1 MVYGISSKFTEGFT
15 SFTVDDELMIANL
28 KQAVNYSKDNLSI
41 PDASLKLSSV
51 NNQYNNK
58 TPDDEMPIT
67 TNEKPFNMPD
77 KIMNPTTTMMASD
90 MVSSNQISK
99 NMGKSNITV
108 PNKLMNNSTTTR
120 FNTSSTMETLPNRE
134 LNTKAQNT
142 NTNTNIG
149 KPLASLSNFKNIP
162 KVVDDGEDDG
172 EDGEDGEDS
181 EDDEDGDDNQE
192 VNSNKQLS
200 NNSDDSENMEEG
212 FQGSLVIESRNTRN
226 ILLALLLSCI
236 GYLVVYS
243 MTNNFLP
250 LDDISPQM
258 KKFKK
263 LIYGGLF
270 FIISYICLE
279 VF

>member
-162 KVVDDGEDDG
+162 KVVDDGEDGD
-172 EDGEDGEDS
+172 
-181 EDDEDGDDNQE
+181 DGDDNQE